1 MLVMSVCVCVGWVV
15 TFVMWYCD
23 FAGAL
28 RTCRRPTDHERAVP
42 VSAGQQERWWVC
54 CACVCTGTWTLLSH
68 PTPPHPTPPL
78 TDHERA
84 VPVSAGQ
91 QERWW
96 GCCACVCT
104 GTWTLLS
111 HPTPPHPSAN
121 WSWKS
126 SACVCRTARK
136 MMRLLCLCVH
146 RNMNVITPPH
156 WNMNERWSGCASE
169 WHFAPGCASECGCAF
184 WRGLAF

>member
-1 MLVMSVCVCVGWVV
+1 MLVMSVCVCVRRVGGHVCYVV
-15 TFVMWYCD
+15 
-23 FAGAL
+23 L
-28 RTCRRPTDHERAVP
+28 RFRGRPAYVP
-42 VSAGQQERWWVC
+42 SSNWSWKSS
-54 CACVCTGTWTLLSH
+54 ACVCGAARKMMSLLCLCVH
-68 PTPPHPTPPL
+68 RNMNVFVPPHPAP
-78 TDHERA
+78 H
-84 VPVSAGQ
+84 
-91 QERWW
+91 
-96 GCCACVCT
+96 
-104 GTWTLLS
+104 
-111 HPTPPHPSAN
+111 HPSAN

-126 SACVCRTARK
+126 SACVRRTARK